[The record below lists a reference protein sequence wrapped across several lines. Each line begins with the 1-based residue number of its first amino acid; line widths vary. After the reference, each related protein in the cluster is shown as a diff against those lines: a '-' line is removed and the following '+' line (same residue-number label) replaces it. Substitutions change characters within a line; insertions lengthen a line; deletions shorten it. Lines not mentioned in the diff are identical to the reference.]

1 MKLSSLETI
10 VRALNGAEVR
20 YLVVGGVAV
29 NAYGYG
35 RNTFDVDIV
44 LSLDPENIARAFS
57 VLKEVGYEPILPIT
71 AEQFMDRETR
81 ERWHREKGMIVLQ
94 LGGEL
99 HRDTPLD
106 LFVREPFDFAKEYA
120 AAVWQEV
127 APGMKVPLIQIETL
141 LKMKRASGRPKDLAD
156 LDELSLLYGKPSSY
170 DEPSRGTD

>member
-1 MKLSSLETI
+1 MRLSSFETI
-10 VRALNGAEVR
+10 VRALNGADVR

-35 RNTFDVDIV
+35 RSTYDVDMV
-44 LSLDPENIARAFS
+44 LSLDRENIARAFT
-57 VLKEVGYEPILPIT
+57 VLRESGYEPILPVT

-94 LGGEL
+94 LGGDL

-106 LFVREPFDFAKEYA
+106 LFVQEPFDFAEEYA

-127 APGMKVPLIQIETL
+127 APGVQVPLIRLETL
-141 LKMKRASGRPKDLAD
+141 LAMKRASGRPKDLAD

-170 DEPSRGTD
+170 DEPS